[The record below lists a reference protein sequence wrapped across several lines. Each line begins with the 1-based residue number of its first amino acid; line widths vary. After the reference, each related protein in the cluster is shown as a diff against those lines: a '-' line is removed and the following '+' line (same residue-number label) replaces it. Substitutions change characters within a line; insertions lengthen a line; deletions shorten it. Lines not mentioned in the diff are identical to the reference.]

1 VVGTSSELDGEC
13 GGAGLCVV
21 AFVPQDDDDT
31 ELRTAIVLA
40 AADDKSDRPVKFVVV
55 DPVAQ
60 RSFASAFEVSAADVP
75 AVAVISTRKNRFATY
90 THTFNAD
97 GIARF
102 LDDVLAA
109 KQRTRMIQEIPK
121 LVPGGEA
128 PEVVYD
134 EEVEEEFDLADI
146 MGEDVEGE
154 VTNAERLSRIE
165 RELAEEE
172 AEKQKKE
179 DDAAA
184 AAAKKAAK
192 RKKKKKKKAKG
203 SGAHSEL

>member
-1 VVGTSSELDGEC
+1 
-13 GGAGLCVV
+13 
-21 AFVPQDDDDT
+21 
-31 ELRTAIVLA
+31 
-40 AADDKSDRPVKFVVV
+40 
-55 DPVAQ
+55 
-60 RSFASAFEVSAADVP
+60 
-75 AVAVISTRKNRFATY
+75 
-90 THTFNAD
+90 
-97 GIARF
+97 
-102 LDDVLAA
+102 
-109 KQRTRMIQEIPK
+109 
-121 LVPGGEA
+121 
-128 PEVVYD
+128 
-134 EEVEEEFDLADI
+134 

-179 DDAAA
+179 EDAAA

>member
-1 VVGTSSELDGEC
+1 MRRGPSWSKQTLAVETA
-13 GGAGLCVV
+13 AG
-21 AFVPQDDDDT
+21 
-31 ELRTAIVLA
+31 IVSGKGLPA
-40 AADDKSDRPVKFVVV
+40 KFVFV
-55 DPVAQ
+55 DVISQ
-60 RSFASAFEVSAADVP
+60 RTFASAFEVSAADVP

-128 PEVVYD
+128 PEIVYD

-146 MGEDVEGE
+146 MGEDVEGDE
-154 VTNAERLSRIE
+154 NLNLIFDPILNLYFEPHTNKYY
-165 RELAEEE
+165 ELI
-172 AEKQKKE
+172 
-179 DDAAA
+179 
-184 AAAKKAAK
+184 
-192 RKKKKKKKAKG
+192 
-203 SGAHSEL
+203 